1 MSLLNRTNSKP
12 YSYEESELRQQR
24 RFDRIAL
31 IGVNAM
37 LAIIIVMAY
46 MYLTSRP

>member
-12 YSYEESELRQQR
+12 YSYEEAEERQQA

-31 IGVNAM
+31 VAINAA
-37 LAIIIVMAY
+37 LAIIIVIAY